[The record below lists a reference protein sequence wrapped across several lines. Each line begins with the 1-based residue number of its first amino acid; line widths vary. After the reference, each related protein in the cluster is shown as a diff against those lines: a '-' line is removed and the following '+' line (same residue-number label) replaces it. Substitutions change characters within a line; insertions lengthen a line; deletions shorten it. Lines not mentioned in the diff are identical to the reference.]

1 MSAIG
6 VVSVNSNSTAALLTQ
21 LAAKGAQDVL
31 LTCDPKCSLF
41 HQSYCRITNFSMGEQ
56 TLCFQQAPSGQEWV
70 ASTAIRAEVLR
81 AGDLLGPVYVDGAL
95 SGLPAPL
102 EDNPVISAN
111 DAAFDVLMWTPAVS
125 YALVST
131 SQVLIGSQEF
141 ETIPS
146 EYMIMHDEISRTEG
160 CRASKLIGDYG
171 PYLRGVALSAAD
183 AQDTVANAHQGL
195 SVIGS
200 DEETFQAGIAFSTRS
215 QKIIAPLPH
224 FWTSHAGN
232 YLNVVG
238 SQYHN
243 IVLQLS
249 TRAYSQLALAL
260 KIYRE
265 TGQIEALASNL
276 IDSGPAIL
284 DSGSSFGSN
293 QGQLSGLS
301 ILAVYVQLD
310 TAERRLKAQAAQ
322 TVRMVYVQSAPYS
335 TVATDQASTK
345 SITNYFNHPVTR
357 FLWAWRATEAT
368 SHVAN
373 QQWFRFGAFRGSR
386 YAVSRTNSPLVS
398 YFPVQ
403 EAVPEINE
411 FELQI
416 NNHSRTNQAAEY
428 YLYTQPYALG
438 KRVPSRII
446 YSYSF
451 AQYPDAADMHSG
463 SMNLS
468 RIDNVV
474 LNFTFKTAITGASP
488 LVPLAGNAFLAA
500 SDSIAEANSVQA
512 GTSVDGVL
520 FADQVKP
527 LSTAGTIFFCAET
540 INFYK
545 QAAGMFGLL
554 LKFYIIPFMVLYKM
568 SRKEKHHSTRERIKT
583 CVESSLVAMRMNAT
597 GVSQVCL
604 SC

>member
-1 MSAIG
+1 M
-6 VVSVNSNSTAALLTQ
+6 
-21 LAAKGAQDVL
+21 
-31 LTCDPKCSLF
+31 
-41 HQSYCRITNFSMGEQ
+41 
-56 TLCFQQAPSGQEWV
+56 
-70 ASTAIRAEVLR
+70 
-81 AGDLLGPVYVDGAL
+81 
-95 SGLPAPL
+95 
-102 EDNPVISAN
+102 
-111 DAAFDVLMWTPAVS
+111 
-125 YALVST
+125 
-131 SQVLIGSQEF
+131 
-141 ETIPS
+141 
-146 EYMIMHDEISRTEG
+146 
-160 CRASKLIGDYG
+160 
-171 PYLRGVALSAAD
+171 
-183 AQDTVANAHQGL
+183 
-195 SVIGS
+195 
-200 DEETFQAGIAFSTRS
+200 
-215 QKIIAPLPH
+215 
-224 FWTSHAGN
+224 
-232 YLNVVG
+232 
-238 SQYHN
+238 
-243 IVLQLS
+243 
-249 TRAYSQLALAL
+249 
-260 KIYRE
+260 
-265 TGQIEALASNL
+265 
-276 IDSGPAIL
+276 
-284 DSGSSFGSN
+284 
-293 QGQLSGLS
+293 
-301 ILAVYVQLD
+301 
-310 TAERRLKAQAAQ
+310 
-322 TVRMVYVQSAPYS
+322 
-335 TVATDQASTK
+335 
-345 SITNYFNHPVTR
+345 TR
-357 FLWAWRATEAT
+357 FLWAWRATAAT
-368 SHVAN
+368 SEPAN

-386 YAVSRTNSPLVS
+386 YALSTTSIPAADG

-488 LVPLAGNAFLAA
+488 LVPLEGNASLAA
-500 SDSIAEANSVQA
+500 SDSIAEANSLQT
-512 GTSVDGVL
+512 GEDIDGLVEPN
-520 FADQVKP
+520 QVRGI
-527 LSTAGTIFFCAET
+527 STAGTIFFCAET